1 MKLGATPK
9 QIAILGGLVVL
20 ALFLQFSGGD
30 EDRPK
35 SDAKRG
41 PTPVATPL
49 PVSGSAGPRAVT
61 PAAAKN
67 AAAPRPNSRN
77 RTSLEYKPVLRP
89 RRVEDR
95 VDPTTIDPT
104 LRTDILAK
112 LSTIQIQGGSRPLFD
127 FGAAPPPPVVKAPD
141 PGKIKVTP
149 GAVKPPPVVISPVKP
164 PSGPV
169 TPVKPQAP
177 PIPLKFYGFTSA
189 RAGLKRAFF
198 LEGEDVYVANEGD
211 IVKKRYKVVRV
222 NLNSVVMEDT
232 EYKQQQTL
240 PLTEQSQ

>member
-1 MKLGATPK
+1 VA
-9 QIAILGGLVVL
+9 IA
-20 ALFLQFSGGD
+20 
-30 EDRPK
+30 
-35 SDAKRG
+35 
-41 PTPVATPL
+41 
-49 PVSGSAGPRAVT
+49 
-61 PAAAKN
+61 
-67 AAAPRPNSRN
+67 
-77 RTSLEYKPVLRP
+77 
-89 RRVEDR
+89 
-95 VDPTTIDPT
+95 
-104 LRTDILAK
+104 
-112 LSTIQIQGGSRPLFD
+112 
-127 FGAAPPPPVVKAPD
+127 
-141 PGKIKVTP
+141 
-149 GAVKPPPVVISPVKP
+149 PVKP

-222 NLNSVVMEDT
+222 NLNSVVVEDT

>member
-1 MKLGATPK
+1 MKLGASPK
-9 QIAILGGLVVL
+9 QIAILVGLVLV
-20 ALFLQFSGGD
+20 ALFLQFSGGSD
-30 EDRPK
+30 DRPK

-41 PTPVATPL
+41 PAPVATPL

-61 PAAAKN
+61 PVAAKN
-67 AAAPRPNSRN
+67 AAAPRPNGRN

-112 LSTIQIQGGSRPLFD
+112 LGSIQIQGGSRPLFD
-127 FGAAPPPPVVKAPD
+127 FGTAPPPVVKAPD
-141 PGKIKVTP
+141 PGKIKVNP
-149 GAVKPPPVVISPVKP
+149 GAVKPPPVVIAPVKP